1 MTVQTQ
7 MQQAIAAAQS
17 VQSSLTQFSLE
28 TENQKAKQMF
38 EQLAE
43 QQKNILTLLEGRY
56 AQVLNEEP
64 QFSQSE
70 PNQDEANQNQAQNK
84 NQQSN

>member
-7 MQQAIAAAQS
+7 MQQAIADAQS
-17 VQSSLTQFSLE
+17 VQSSLTEFSLE
-28 TENQKAKQMF
+28 TENEQAKQLF

-56 AQVLNEEP
+56 SQVLNEEP
-64 QFSQSE
+64 QFKQGTNTPEQQDQS
-70 PNQDEANQNQAQNK
+70 
-84 NQQSN
+84 

>member
-7 MQQAIAAAQS
+7 LQQTIASAQS
-17 VQSSLTQFSLE
+17 VQANLVQFSLE
-28 TENQKAKQMF
+28 TENQQAKIMY

-56 AQVLNEEP
+56 QQVLQEEP
-64 QFSQSE
+64 QF
-70 PNQDEANQNQAQNK
+70 NQHN
-84 NQQSN
+84 S